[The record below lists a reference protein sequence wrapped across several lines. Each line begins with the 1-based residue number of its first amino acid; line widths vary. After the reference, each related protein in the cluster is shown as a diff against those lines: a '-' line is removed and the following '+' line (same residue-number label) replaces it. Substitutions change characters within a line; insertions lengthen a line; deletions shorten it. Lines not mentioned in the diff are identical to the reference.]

1 MVNQGDQPG
10 AGPALSDA
18 DTAAGRQQVLLF
30 PFWLDARSPYGDGNQ
45 GQNGKTKHKW
55 G

>member
-1 MVNQGDQPG
+1 VHQGDHPG

-30 PFWLDARSPYGDGNQ
+30 PFWLRRKEPVWLRESRPERKD
-45 GQNGKTKHKW
+45 KTQW